1 MKGLVSVIIPAYNC
15 RAFIAETIKSVVS
28 QTYDQWEVIIVDDGS
43 TDDLSKFIDGVIEND
58 SRIRYIRQ
66 DNKGVS
72 AARNHGFSKAKGDY
86 VAFLDADDVWLPDN
100 LKMKVQVLEDEGTGL
115 VHSDGAVIDENS
127 SPLGITLEGME
138 GDVLT
143 PMLLWEGTQ
152 IPGPSSVMVRREVLE
167 TVGLFDEKLS
177 TAADKDLFIRIA
189 ARYKVTRIAQVTWQ
203 YRVHNHNMHKN
214 ISVMESDMIA
224 VYEKARK
231 AGLFGTK
238 AFERKCYTAMYLVL
252 AASWAGDGR
261 NRRRGFILLMKALR
275 HNPFVIF
282 NVLQRAANRFI
293 RH

>member
-1 MKGLVSVIIPAYNC
+1 
-15 RAFIAETIKSVVS
+15 
-28 QTYDQWEVIIVDDGS
+28 
-43 TDDLSKFIDGVIEND
+43 
-58 SRIRYIRQ
+58 
-66 DNKGVS
+66 
-72 AARNHGFSKAKGDY
+72 
-86 VAFLDADDVWLPDN
+86 
-100 LKMKVQVLEDEGTGL
+100 
-115 VHSDGAVIDENS
+115 
-127 SPLGITLEGME
+127 ME

-152 IPGPSSVMVRREVLE
+152 IPGPSSILVRREVLE
-167 TVGLFDEKLS
+167 MVGLFDEKLS

-189 ARYKVTRIAQVTWQ
+189 ARYKVARIAQVTWQ

-238 AFERKCYTAMYLVL
+238 AFERKCYAAMYLVL